1 MEKKK
6 RKKNL
11 WPKCSRLN
19 CFNLTFFVDVY
30 YNVELSRKHI
40 CFILEREL
48 DRDSET
54 EWCRERTDC
63 QKNYQEG
70 ATLFFSFLSLP
81 LFNFLL
87 GTTLKKK
94 NCKNKKRTKPIYPL
108 TGSVS
113 SVLLHLV
120 YLFCFSLRKYLQHTW
135 IKEYYS
141 ALVEDKLHKSWPFNA
156 A

>member
-1 MEKKK
+1 MNKATEIFNLYKSSSVNGKKK

-63 QKNYQEG
+63 QKKRDRK
-70 ATLFFSFLSLP
+70 T
-81 LFNFLL
+81 
-87 GTTLKKK
+87 KK
-94 NCKNKKRTKPIYPL
+94 NWKYWPSAMMVNMLWLAKWDACK
-108 TGSVS
+108 
-113 SVLLHLV
+113 
-120 YLFCFSLRKYLQHTW
+120 
-135 IKEYYS
+135 
-141 ALVEDKLHKSWPFNA
+141 
-156 A
+156 